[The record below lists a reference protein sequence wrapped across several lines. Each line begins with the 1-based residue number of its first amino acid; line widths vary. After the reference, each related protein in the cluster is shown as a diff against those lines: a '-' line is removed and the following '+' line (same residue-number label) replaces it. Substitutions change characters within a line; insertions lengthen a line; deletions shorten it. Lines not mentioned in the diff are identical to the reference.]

1 VKKITVT
8 RPLMAS
14 VLAVGL
20 FASAGCDTG
29 IVSLLGNL
37 LGPSTTSARFVNNTD
52 FDIEGRVIIDD
63 EQNTTEEIIE
73 ELGTEIAFSV
83 TSGSTSTISRD
94 CDDFQ
99 AFLLDD
105 ANLQL
110 IGSAGPDTR
119 SDVLR
124 DGSDFN
130 CGDTIVLTF
139 TASAIGTNFDVSIS
153 YESN

>member
-1 VKKITVT
+1 LNSQLLSRVFMLTCSCAIVPVST
-8 RPLMAS
+8 
-14 VLAVGL
+14 
-20 FASAGCDTG
+20 GCDTG
-29 IVSLLGNL
+29 LANLLGNL
-37 LGPSTTSARFVNNTD
+37 LGPSSTSVRFVNNTN
-52 FDIEGRVIIDD
+52 FDIEGRIIIDD
-63 EQNTTEEIIE
+63 EQNTTEELLE
-73 ELGTEIAFSV
+73 EFGTEISFSV
-83 TSGSTSTISRD
+83 ATGNTNSISRD

-110 IGSAGPDTR
+110 IGTAGPDTR

-139 TASAIGTNFDVSIS
+139 TASAIGANFDVAVSV
-153 YESN
+153 ESN

>member
-1 VKKITVT
+1 LNRQSLT
-8 RPLMAS
+8 RFFMLSCICALVPVS
-14 VLAVGL
+14 T
-20 FASAGCDTG
+20 GCDTG
-29 IVSLLGNL
+29 LASLLGNL
-37 LGPSTTSARFVNNTD
+37 LGPSSTSVRFVNNTN
-52 FDIEGRVIIDD
+52 FDIEGRIIIDD
-63 EQNTTEEIIE
+63 EQNTTEELLE
-73 ELGTEIAFSV
+73 EFGTEISFSV
-83 TSGSTSTISRD
+83 ATGNTNSISRD

-110 IGSAGPDTR
+110 IGSVGPDTR

-139 TASAIGTNFDVSIS
+139 TASAVGSNFDVTIS